1 MQMVLLSCNIKLL
14 NGFNMKD
21 KYNILDKGKS
31 TASQYVIRDGVTS
44 IGAWAFESCGCLTE
58 IHS

>member
-1 MQMVLLSCNIKLL
+1 
-14 NGFNMKD
+14 MKD

-31 TASQYVIRDGVTS
+31 TASQYVIGDSVTS